1 MKDDVNIFRDNNVK
15 FSENN
20 LYYPTLCDIVLSSF
34 PQEEAVMN
42 RRAIEN
48 LSTEILL
55 RYYDNDVSMFLEY
68 LDDHVLWYG
77 PAERQ
82 FLRGKDAM
90 VAAWASENNPLTFT
104 IGNLKTELI
113 SPGPSL
119 CIVIMLFY
127 VVTHYPSGNDLML
140 NQRIALTWYERTVTD
155 GQGRRSG
162 QPRIL
167 LCDITNPHP
176 QSMDDR
182 IYPVHSE
189 HVFTGFTTA
198 PSTGERLHFHGYGNT
213 EYYLLSSSV
222 MWGDS
227 CANGQRCLLHLTDG
241 TTAEITMS
249 VRDVVAAHP
258 KLFLRCHS
266 SHFINPKF
274 VKSLRRFTVTMTDGS
289 ELPIPEKT
297 YTAFKRDLNAFA

>member
-1 MKDDVNIFRDNNVK
+1 MKDDVNIFRDNNVT

-113 SPGPSL
+113 SPEPSL

>member
-1 MKDDVNIFRDNNVK
+1 
-15 FSENN
+15 
-20 LYYPTLCDIVLSSF
+20 
-34 PQEEAVMN
+34 MN

-113 SPGPSL
+113 SPEPSL